1 MNENQFKIMDR
12 NHVLIMILL
21 MLITVILLVHP
32 VQAMN
37 ITMANPSSISDR
49 DIIVFDSLGQT
60 YGLYNSTSTI
70 SLNGTEDY
78 IFTLKPARTNPL
90 EDPYDWVVNEAF
102 PFLESNFIALA
113 ILGAVIGIVFRK
125 WLI

>member
-1 MNENQFKIMDR
+1 MKTKI
-12 NHVLIMILL
+12 IIL
-21 MLITVILLVHP
+21 TLLVLMALAMIP

-49 DIIVFDSLGQT
+49 DIIVFDSTGQT